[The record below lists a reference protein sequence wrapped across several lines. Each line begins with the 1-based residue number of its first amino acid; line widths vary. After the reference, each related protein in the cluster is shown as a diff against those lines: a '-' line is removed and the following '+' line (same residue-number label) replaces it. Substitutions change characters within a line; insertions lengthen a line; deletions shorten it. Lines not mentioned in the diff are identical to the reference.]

1 MPEFTKGK
9 WDFIEWP
16 VSSDKEEKQKYLI
29 GSPERA
35 IGFIFHKADARLIV
49 AVPEMYKL
57 LKDFINSD
65 AETDS
70 AEYQLLQ
77 TVAAEVLN
85 NINGKDTGHD
95 EQPPKQR

>member
-57 LKDFINSD
+57 LKAFARCENNADAGILEIEAENLLARIDGKVSD
-65 AETDS
+65 
-70 AEYQLLQ
+70 
-77 TVAAEVLN
+77 
-85 NINGKDTGHD
+85 
-95 EQPPKQR
+95 